1 MGQVCRDCGFFYI
14 TGHGVDEDLQRGFFL
29 NF

>member
-1 MGQVCRDCGFFYI
+1 MCRDCGFFYI